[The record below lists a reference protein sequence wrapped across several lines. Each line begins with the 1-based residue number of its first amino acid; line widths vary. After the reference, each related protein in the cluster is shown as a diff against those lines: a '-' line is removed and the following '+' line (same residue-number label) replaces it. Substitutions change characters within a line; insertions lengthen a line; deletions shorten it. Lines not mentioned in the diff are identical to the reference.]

1 MRLTTKVLGGALGAA
16 LLAGTVGCNDFI
28 SGVPDNTNLL
38 TDVTPAQLF
47 TAVQVTTGFWSE
59 SQIARFS
66 SMWMNQLAGT
76 DRQFTAYDA
85 YNFGE
90 QDVDAEFAT
99 AYGPGGLVDI
109 RKARAA
115 ADSQG
120 MHVLDAILKVHEAY
134 LMGMTASI
142 FGDIPYS
149 EALVPGTPA
158 HLDAQAAVYASLQ
171 TLLDQAITQL
181 GTAATVG
188 EQGILTA
195 REQNFAGNRT
205 KWTEV
210 ANTLKARYY
219 MHWVE
224 AQAAGGAAATAAGTA
239 CGGNCI
245 AKALAAANSGI
256 SVAGNTWRTV
266 HTGTATE
273 TNFWYQFQNDRF
285 GYISGGKV
293 LIDFLKSRS
302 DPRLQIYYTAQ
313 TGGTYNGSA
322 PGSSA
327 SDPGTGASQLNT
339 GSGGFAAPGAR
350 IPIVSCAENFLII
363 AEAQYR
369 LGATAAAQTALTSG
383 TQCAL
388 AQSGSSATAA
398 SVLPAVMPT
407 GAALFT
413 EIGMQKYAAEFLNLE
428 AWNDYKRTCVPP
440 LGAAKVGTNIATVP
454 IPGRL
459 YYGLTERQTNP
470 NVPGPDAQPVRNTN
484 DPVSCATVTGLP
496 GS

>member
-1 MRLTTKVLGGALGAA
+1 MKLSTKVFGGALGVA
-16 LLAGTVGCNDFI
+16 LLAATVGCNDFI

-38 TDVTPAQLF
+38 TSVTPAQLF

-76 DRQFTAYDA
+76 DRQFTAYDQ
-85 YNFGE
+85 YTFGE
-90 QDVDAEFAT
+90 QDVDAEFAS

-120 MHVLDAILKVHEAY
+120 LHVLDAILKVHEAY

-142 FGDIPYS
+142 FGDIPYR

-158 HLDAQAAVYASLQ
+158 HLDAQAQVYADLQ
-171 TLLDQAITQL
+171 TLLDGAITQL
-181 GTAATVG
+181 GTAAGVG

-195 REQNFAGNRT
+195 REQNFSGNRT
-205 KWTEV
+205 KWTQV

-224 AQAAGGAAATAAGTA
+224 AQAAGGAAATAANTA
-239 CGGNCI
+239 CGGNCLT
-245 AKALAAANSGI
+245 KALAAAGSGI
-256 SVAGNTWRTV
+256 NVAGNTWRTV

-302 DPRLQIYYTAQ
+302 DPRLEIYYTPQ
-313 TGGTYNGSA
+313 TGGTFNGSA
-322 PGSSA
+322 PGTSG

-339 GSGGFAAPGAR
+339 ADGGFAAPGAG
-350 IPIVSCAENFLII
+350 IPIASCAENFFII

-369 LGATAAAQTALTSG
+369 
-383 TQCAL
+383 
-388 AQSGSSATAA
+388 
-398 SVLPAVMPT
+398 
-407 GAALFT
+407 
-413 EIGMQKYAAEFLNLE
+413 
-428 AWNDYKRTCVPP
+428 
-440 LGAAKVGTNIATVP
+440 
-454 IPGRL
+454 
-459 YYGLTERQTNP
+459 
-470 NVPGPDAQPVRNTN
+470 
-484 DPVSCATVTGLP
+484 
-496 GS
+496 